1 MLLRVRRRTK
11 KKQQLDTEEQTQ
23 PEVQF
28 EMEIL
33 GIVTT
38 VYKFQGNPWACVHVA
53 WR

>member
-1 MLLRVRRRTK
+1 MLLRVRRRSR
-11 KKQQLDTEEQTQ
+11 KKQQLDPEEQIQ

-38 VYKFQGNPWACVHVA
+38 VYKFQGNLQVCVHVA
-53 WR
+53 